1 MIGLNLSPFG
11 GKRSF
16 GTSSPSLPLF
26 LDTVDAYSAHSIV
39 KKLRTAYSG
48 NCLTI
53 RRSSDNT
60 EQSFGFVANQL
71 DQSSILAFCGAGNG
85 FIAKVYNQTAVG
97 SSLDYVQ
104 TTWLQQPQLVVSG
117 AINTLNGKPEAL
129 CNGTSTLTIPTSTA
143 LFNFMHNG
151 ADATIFSTSRYG
163 NVANPLDWY
172 GLYGN
177 NSTTGAEVCS
187 TAWYDDLSR
196 SDALV
201 VQITP
206 GSFVAYSLS
215 QNVITPN
222 QQTII
227 TIFLDANN
235 ATYAN
240 RTESYINGGAALKPN
255 TYTAVAS
262 VSDASQNMM
271 WGGVGTT
278 SYGRL
283 VGGIQEKIIFDSN
296 KLSLKSS
303 YLALW

>member
-16 GTSSPSLPLF
+16 GTLSLPLF

-151 ADATIFSTSRYG
+151 ADATMFSTSRYG

-177 NSTTGAEVCS
+177 NSGTNAQVGS
-187 TAWYDDLSR
+187 SAWYDDSPR
-196 SDALV
+196 SDALAIL
-201 VQITP
+201 ITL
-206 GSFVAYSLS
+206 GFVANPIS

-227 TIFLDANN
+227 TMFLDADN

-255 TYTAVAS
+255 TSTAVAS